1 MAGGIVMLDPRIKTL
16 AHNLINYSC
25 ELKKGE
31 KVFIE
36 IIGME
41 LPLVKELIRETYLV
55 GAIPLVSI
63 KNNEVNRELY
73 MGCTEEQ
80 LKMMAKYEAARM
92 SDVDAYIGV
101 RSGNNASEMSDVPTE
116 KMELYMKHLWQE
128 VHGKIRVPKT
138 KWVVLRYPSPS
149 MAQLAEMS
157 TESFENHYFNVCN
170 LDYSKMSK
178 AMDALV
184 ELMNKT
190 NDVKII
196 GKGTDLSFSIAGLN
210 SIKCDGK
217 LNIPDGEVYTAP
229 VKDSVNGVITY
240 NTPSEYHGFTYQN
253 VRLEFKDGKIIKAE
267 SNDNKRINKIFDTD
281 EGARY
286 VGEFAIGV
294 NPYITKAMNDTLF
307 DEKIAGSFH
316 FTPGSCYDDCYN
328 GNKSAVHWDLVCIQ
342 TPEYDGGEIY
352 FDGVMI
358 RKDGLFVLP
367 ELLALN
373 PENLK

>member
-1 MAGGIVMLDPRIKTL
+1 MLDPRIKAL

-41 LPLVKELIRETYLV
+41 LSLVKELIRETYLV

-101 RSGNNASEMSDVPTE
+101 RSGNNASQMSDVPTE

>member
-1 MAGGIVMLDPRIKTL
+1 MLDPRIKTL